1 VIEMKTSLRV
11 NNTNHELSL
20 DSRVTLVD
28 RYPLSGVKQ
37 AYDDFEHGRLV
48 ARAVVIPAG
57 REANRVSR
65 QGDGP

>member
-1 VIEMKTSLRV
+1 MKTNLRV

-28 RYPLSGVKQ
+28 RNPLSGVRQ
-37 AYDDFEHGRLV
+37 ACDDFEHGRLV
-48 ARAVVIPAG
+48 GRAVVIPAG
-57 REANRVSR
+57 REANGVSR